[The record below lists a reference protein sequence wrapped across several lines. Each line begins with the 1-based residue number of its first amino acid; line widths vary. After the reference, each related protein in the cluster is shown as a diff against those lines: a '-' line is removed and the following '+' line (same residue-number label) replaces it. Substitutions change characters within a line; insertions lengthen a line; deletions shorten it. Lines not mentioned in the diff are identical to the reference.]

1 MPRAYFETVKPSV
14 LDRLIDVEPDNPT
27 ESKRAKTQDEFE
39 YRDAVMKDLE
49 SLLNTRQVR
58 SNLEDS
64 DQELATSL
72 LTYGLPDFTSIGV
85 DATED
90 HIQVFH
96 AIKRAI
102 ERFEPRLRD
111 VQIETAEE
119 SSKSDSVL
127 RLTIKAYLCTHPEP
141 IPVTF
146 DTVLQTT
153 TGECHLEAK

>member
-1 MPRAYFETVKPSV
+1 MPRAYFDSVKPSV
-14 LDRLIDVEPDNPT
+14 LARLIDLEPDNPT
-27 ESKRAKTQDEFE
+27 EDKRANTQDEFE

-58 SNLEDS
+58 ANLEES
-64 DQELATSL
+64 DQELAISL
-72 LTYGLPDFTSIGV
+72 LTYGLPDFTSIGI

-90 HIQVFH
+90 HIKVFD

-102 ERFEPRLRD
+102 ERFEPRLRE
-111 VQIETAEE
+111 VQVESAEE
-119 SSKSDSVL
+119 SAKGDSVL
-127 RLTIKAYLCTHPEP
+127 RLTIKAYLCTQPDP
-141 IPVTF
+141 IPVAF